1 MKVNVPID
9 LRLFTDTLKPLGT
22 LVEGGYQLMKNVG
35 HYDCLKEKLSVEMVY
50 NGYKYF

>member
-22 LVEGGYQLMKNVG
+22 LVEGAYQLMKNVG
-35 HYDCLKEKLSVEMVY
+35 HYDCLKRKIV
-50 NGYKYF
+50 G